1 MSTATDSALPSPL
14 DGRYDLIRPIQESAT
29 RLDWM
34 ARDRIQNKA
43 VQLTLFP
50 QLTGERG
57 ESVLERAQAVARVDH
72 PHLIKVLEAGTTSDG
87 SPFVVSEV
95 PGDETLAAR
104 TQRRPPPS
112 RSELVT
118 WGAQTARALA
128 ALHAAGQLHRDV
140 RPTAIR
146 LRGDQGACLGDFG
159 FERPEILPESI
170 DEDSLLPGTAALMAP
185 ELWLGAA
192 PDPLSEQFSLAAS
205 IYMTRYRQPVYPA
218 FSNAEIQQ
226 LVQVGF
232 GVENLGEPDR
242 HPPGLEHALARALS
256 RDPGTRFRDLASFAA
271 ALEQDAGIE
280 PRPASSADKPARL
293 SPRGRTT
300 SRIVLPR
307 PSPQQKATRKAYLWV
322 IGVSMLVCL
331 ALAFFLMQPH

>member
-1 MSTATDSALPSPL
+1 MSTATDSVLPSPL
-14 DGRYDLIRPIQESAT
+14 DGRFDPIRPIQESST

-34 ARDRIQNKA
+34 ARDKVENRQ

-50 QLTGERG
+50 TLTGDRA
-57 ESVLERAQAVARVDH
+57 SRALERAQSIARVDH
-72 PHLIKVLEAGTTSDG
+72 PSLVKVLEAGTTADG
-87 SPFVVSEV
+87 APFVVSEV

-104 TQRRPPPS
+104 LQRRPPPS
-112 RSELVT
+112 RSELVA

-140 RPTAIR
+140 RPSAIR
-146 LRGDQGACLGDFG
+146 LHGSEGASLGDFG
-159 FERPEILPESI
+159 FERPETLPESV
-170 DEDSLLPGTAALMAP
+170 DEDSLLPGTASLMAP

-218 FSNAEIQQ
+218 FSNAEILQ

-232 GVENLGEPDR
+232 GVENLGEPDK

-256 RDPGTRFRDLASFAA
+256 RDPGRRFADLASFAA
-271 ALEQDAGIE
+271 ALERDTGQE
-280 PRPASSADKPARL
+280 PRPASSADKPARV
-293 SPRGRTT
+293 SPKGRTT

-307 PSPQQKATRKAYLWV
+307 PSAQQKATRKVYLWV
-322 IGVSMLVCL
+322 IGVSMVVCL
-331 ALAFFLMQPH
+331 TLAYFLAQPR